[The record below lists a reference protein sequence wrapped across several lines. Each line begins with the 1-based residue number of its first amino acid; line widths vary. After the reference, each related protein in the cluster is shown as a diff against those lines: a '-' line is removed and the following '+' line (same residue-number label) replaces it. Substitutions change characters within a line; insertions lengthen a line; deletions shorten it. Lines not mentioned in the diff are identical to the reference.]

1 MGAMNDHGATDDLER
16 VLGYREAQASGPT
29 HLIER
34 DMIVVPC
41 WSQEFCAALIRAAE
55 VCGGFTSDP
64 GDPVPAH
71 EISLAMISPRLFE
84 AVQNDMGARIWPVL
98 KNEWPLIEYHG
109 INDAFVV
116 KYESGGQESLRLHH
130 DVAQVSASIKL
141 NDDYEGA
148 VLEFPRQGVSN
159 VDIPVG
165 SLLAWPSLVTHP
177 HHSTPIT
184 RGVKYS
190 LTMWFELPLQLD

>member
-1 MGAMNDHGATDDLER
+1 MTSHESFDDLQR
-16 VLGYREAQASGPT
+16 VLGYRGAIASGPT
-29 HLIER
+29 RMIER

-41 WSQEFCAALIRAAE
+41 WTQEFCAAHIRAAE
-55 VCGGFTSDP
+55 ATGGFMSDP

-71 EISLAMISPRLFE
+71 EISLAMISPLLFE
-84 AVQNDMGARIWPVL
+84 AVQNDMGARIWPSL
-98 KNEWPLIEYHG
+98 KEEWPLIDYHG
-109 INDAFVV
+109 INDAFVI
-116 KYESGGQESLRLHH
+116 KYEQGGQESLRMHH
-130 DVAQVSASIKL
+130 DIAQVSASIKL

-159 VDIPVG
+159 ADLPVG

-190 LTMWFELPLQLD
+190 LTIWFELPLQLS

>member
-1 MGAMNDHGATDDLER
+1 MTQSEPIDDLQR
-16 VLGYREAQASGPT
+16 VLGYRDAIISGPS
-29 HLIER
+29 HMIER

-41 WSQEFCAALIRAAE
+41 WTPDFCAALIRAAE
-55 VCGGFTSDP
+55 AAGGFLPDP

-84 AVQNDMGARIWPVL
+84 TVQNDMGARIWPVL
-98 KNEWPLIEYHG
+98 MNEWPLIEYHG
-109 INDAFVV
+109 INDAFVI
-116 KYESGGQESLRLHH
+116 KYEAGGQESLRMHH

-141 NDDYEGA
+141 NDDYDGA
-148 VLEFPRQGVSN
+148 LLEFPRQGVSN
-159 VDIPVG
+159 ADIPVG

-184 RGVKYS
+184 RGIKYS
-190 LTMWFELPLQLD
+190 LTIWFELPLQMT